1 MKRWLGFGLLV
12 LPMLIL
18 LAALA
23 GLAFLGGS
31 ETGLRQLA
39 RLAEQSS
46 AGTLTIDNVSGRL
59 LDTWHLEGV
68 RVQTVDMDLRCRK
81 IEGRLRPL
89 ALLQKEVQMTLV
101 HGEGVDLLI
110 KENAQDTSPLIL
122 PSFNFPVRVAV
133 EKVEIQDFFIHDD
146 TGVEFPPI
154 EWITG
159 ELTAEKR
166 RVLLTGGEIRMNGVS
181 ALVQGNL
188 EFDGKWPIDL
198 KGEVQMDVGEEAGTT
213 PLSADFLI
221 SGVLTDPLAQV
232 DLKTPAKTRINLTCT
247 DLFGDLR
254 WEGETTVAQ
263 VSAEEILS
271 LWQPKPEEVHPARP
285 ELYFTEAH
293 ITASGNTDGYTGKVK
308 MQGQWAKSEDW
319 PHLASHLPMTIEAEL
334 AGDTE
339 GLQVPSLKAKLETGE
354 LLAQGMVRWQ
364 DDVHWQVEL
373 AGREVELAPYL
384 PEWSGRM
391 DAEIKA
397 SGRLLG
403 DVLSGEL
410 ELVTLDGDLLGYPL
424 SGSGQLRLDEGGLKV
439 DKLWV
444 QSGDSELDVSGTV
457 GEDMNLRVR
466 AEVASLA
473 NVFPEAAG
481 TVHFQGTV
489 AGSRE
494 APEFSFTVDGADL
507 SYQENG
513 AQTLTGSGKGI
524 VSPQGAVEISLVGQG
539 LRAAFWSFSSLD
551 VALGGSMAQHHLQA
565 KLAGA
570 DGEMDLALAGTLDM
584 VEALAWKGVIREFLI
599 QLDPYGKWRLRE
611 PAPLQ
616 IDGKGLEL
624 TSTCLEQGATA
635 LCVEGSWQA
644 FADDGQWRL
653 QAELDSLAGGLLY
666 RWHLIPR
673 PLAGGLSALLHLQGQ
688 GTRLVQGNAGVVA
701 PELQMN
707 VPDEEGREQLLRWT
721 DTLFSLKLED
731 SRLTTTARSR
741 SQDGS
746 AIDGAI
752 QVDGFGDLAA
762 SWDDLPLQG
771 KIDLDIKDLTPL
783 AYLSDSMITPTGS
796 AKGAFTL
803 SGRLGSPSLSGELR
817 QKDGTIFVPAT
828 GMTLEELH
836 LSVMMKGEEEGMALV
851 LTADSGPGSI
861 RIAGNVLRRDGDWRV
876 DVHAGGK
883 EFEVAH
889 LTEYEI
895 IIDPDLHMVL
905 DAGVVQVTGRVLVP
919 RAMIA
924 VNKMDGYVAASDDVI
939 IVDNIDGGK
948 KELPLGGV
956 VNVELGREVRVDSFG
971 LKGRMEGS
979 VAVTAIPG
987 QPWTGK
993 GSLTVHDGIYVIRNR
1008 ALDISRGKFF
1018 FLGGPLVNPGIDAL
1032 AQRKSNSKTVG
1043 VLVSGTVDDME
1054 VKLFSDPP
1062 MGESEILTALLSGR
1076 PYVETGHQVSKTV
1089 TETAAVVGLERG
1101 GAILGDILSGIEDQF
1116 LLDDIYM
1123 ESGEGASDV
1132 SVMIGKELFKDLYIS
1147 YGYDP
1152 FKASGI
1158 FKARYDLWKRFS
1170 VETEIGAEQT
1180 GADLLWSIE
1189 K

>member
-1 MKRWLGFGLLV
+1 VKRWRVVGLFV
-12 LPMLIL
+12 LPLLIL

-23 GLAFLGGS
+23 GVAFWGGS
-31 ETGLRQLA
+31 EGGLQQLA
-39 RLAEQSS
+39 RLAVQSS
-46 AGTLTIDNVSGRL
+46 GGILTIDKVSGRL
-59 LDTWHLEGV
+59 LEGWCLEGV
-68 RVQTVDMDLRCRK
+68 RVQTVDLDLRCQK
-81 IEGRLRPL
+81 IEGRVRPL
-89 ALLQKEVQMTLV
+89 ALLQGKVQMTLV

-110 KENAQDTSPLIL
+110 KEDAQDTSPLVLPIL
-122 PSFNFPVRVAV
+122 NFPVRVGV
-133 EKVEIQDFFIHDD
+133 DRLEIADFFIHDE
-146 TGVEFPPI
+146 TGVEFPNI
-154 EWITG
+154 AWISG
-159 ELTAEKR
+159 ELAAQKR
-166 RVLLTGGEIRMNGVS
+166 RVLLQGGEFRMDGVS
-181 ALVQGNL
+181 AQVQGTMD
-188 EFDGKWPIDL
+188 FDGKWPVDL
-198 KGEVQMDVGEEAGTT
+198 RGGLSIEVGKGAI
-213 PLSADFLI
+213 PLSADFVI
-221 SGVLTDPLAQV
+221 GAVLTDPVAEI

-254 WEGETTVAQ
+254 WQGETTVAR
-263 VSAEEILS
+263 VSANEIFS
-271 LWQPKPEEVHPARP
+271 LWQAKMAAVNPAWP

-293 ITASGNTDGYTGKVK
+293 LAATGNTDGYKGTVQ
-308 MQGQWAKSEDW
+308 MQGQWTKSEVW
-319 PHLASHLPMTIEAEL
+319 PHLAALPPMTIEAEL

-339 GLQVPSLKAKLETGE
+339 GLQVPSLTAKSQTGE
-354 LLAQGMVRWQ
+354 VRAKGMVSWL
-364 DDVHWQVEL
+364 DDVHWQAELETRDVEL
-373 AGREVELAPYL
+373 ASYL

-410 ELVTLDGDLLGYPL
+410 ELVALDGDLLGYPL
-424 SGSGQLRLDEGGLKV
+424 SGSGQLRLDEGGLQV

-473 NVFPEAAG
+473 NFFPEAAG

-513 AQTLTGSGKGI
+513 AQALTGSGKGV
-524 VSPQGAVEISLVGQG
+524 VSPQGAVEVSLVGHG
-539 LRAAFWSFSSLD
+539 LRAASWSFSSLNL
-551 VALGGSMAQHHLQA
+551 ALGGSMAQHHLQA

-570 DGEMDLALAGTLDM
+570 DGEIHVALAGALDM
-584 VEALAWKGVIREFLI
+584 TETLAWKGVIGDFFV
-599 QLDPYGKWRLRE
+599 QLDPYGKWRLKE
-611 PAPLQ
+611 PVPLQ
-616 IDGKGLEL
+616 IDGKGIEL
-624 TSTCLEQGATA
+624 SSACLEQGATA
-635 LCVEGSWQA
+635 LCAEGSWQA
-644 FADDGQWRL
+644 FGDDGQWSL
-653 QAELDSLAGGLLY
+653 QAELDSFASGLLY
-666 RWHLIPR
+666 QWHLIPR
-673 PLAGGLSALLHLQGQ
+673 PLTGSLSALLHLQGR
-688 GTRLVQGNAGVVA
+688 GTRLILGDARVTA
-701 PELQMN
+701 PELQMSAS
-707 VPDEEGREQLLRWT
+707 DEEGREQLLRWT

-741 SQDGS
+741 SQDGG
-746 AIDGAI
+746 AIDAVI
-752 QVDGFGDLAA
+752 QIDGFGDLAA
-762 SWDDLPLQG
+762 SWDGLPVQG
-771 KIDLDIKDLTPL
+771 KIDLDVKDLTPL
-783 AYLSDSMITPTGS
+783 AFLSDSMITPTGS
-796 AKGAFTL
+796 VKGAFVL

-836 LSVMMKGEEEGMALV
+836 LSVMMRGEEEGMALV
-851 LTADSGPGSI
+851 LTADSGPGNI
-861 RIAGNVLRRDGDWRV
+861 RIAGNVFRKDGDWRV

-939 IVDNIDGGK
+939 IVDNIEGGK
-948 KELPLGGV
+948 KELPLGGM
-956 VNVELGREVRVDSFG
+956 VNVELGKEVRVDSFG
-971 LKGRMEGS
+971 VKGRMEGS
-979 VAVTAIPG
+979 VVVTAIPG
-987 QPWTGK
+987 HPWTGK
-993 GSLTVHDGIYVIRNR
+993 GSLTVHDGIYVLRNR
-1008 ALDISRGKFF
+1008 ALDMSRGKFF

-1062 MGESEILTALLSGR
+1062 MAESEILTALLSGR
-1076 PYVETGHQVSKTV
+1076 PYAETDHQVSKTV
-1089 TETAAVVGLERG
+1089 QDAAAVVGLERG

-1116 LLDDIYM
+1116 LLDNIYM
-1123 ESGEGASDV
+1123 ESGEDASDV
-1132 SVMIGKELFKDLYIS
+1132 SVMIDKELIKDLYIS